1 ARGVNVGWFTGS
13 GASFPNPNQIRYQV
27 LGANTFTDVTTSEY
41 GIPNSPLTID
51 DKTIMFGCQLRLC
64 ALNRAN
70 GSVDLISSGSIQSGS
85 TSSWITLNK
94 IRYAVAGV
102 SGKLTLLKP

>member
-1 ARGVNVGWFTGS
+1 
-13 GASFPNPNQIRYQV
+13 
-27 LGANTFTDVTTSEY
+27 
-41 GIPNSPLTID
+41 
-51 DKTIMFGCQLRLC
+51 LC
-64 ALNRAN
+64 FNRAN